1 MSRRRRA
8 SVTLA
13 DVPVG
18 GVIRRAV
25 HMAGAT
31 RLCSTGQGPN
41 ANLGLLVTRRYRHG
55 AWIFDLWSATDQS
68 RLLIT
73 TEPQTG
79 EIIDIRQLTDRYSDS
94 SLDPDGMNPDSHETV
109 LFHR

>member
-1 MSRRRRA
+1 MSRSEA
-8 SVTLA
+8 ESYA
-13 DVPVG
+13 A
-18 GVIRRAV
+18 AV
-25 HMAGAT
+25 HMAGSNPTVLDWA
-31 RLCSTGQGPN
+31 RGHN
-41 ANLGLLVTRRYRHG
+41 ANLGLLVTRSFRHG
-55 AWIFDLWSATDQS
+55 AWIFDLWSTTDQS